1 MRYQADR
8 KEKTRDR
15 VLQAAA
21 KAIRAEGP
29 HQMAVA
35 AVMAKAGLTVGGFY
49 AHFESKDDLVAA
61 AIDQMFAEG
70 RRRKED
76 SVRPAAE
83 TLAVDIDAY
92 LSAAHRD
99 SREIGCPL
107 SFLAADMPRQSERA
121 RERFAAGAA
130 AVRGRI
136 ARKLAAMGVD
146 DPDAAASSLLSELVG
161 ALSLARAEPDPA
173 ASDAILE
180 RSKTAL
186 KRRFGLESRLAA

>member
-1 MRYQADR
+1 VRYESEH
-8 KEKTRDR
+8 KERTRER
-15 VLQAAA
+15 VLKAAA

-29 HQMAVA
+29 HRIAVA
-35 AVMAKAGLTVGGFY
+35 SVMAKAGLTVGGFY

-70 RRRKED
+70 RRRKEESD
-76 SVRPAAE
+76 RPAAE
-83 TLAVDIDAY
+83 ALAIDIDAY

-99 SREIGCPL
+99 SRETGCPL
-107 SFLAADMPRQSERA
+107 SFLATDLPRLSAKA

-136 ARKLAAMGVD
+136 ARKLAAMGLD
-146 DPDAAASSLLSELVG
+146 DADAAASSLLSELVG
-161 ALSLARAEPDPA
+161 ALSLARAEPYPA

-180 RSKTAL
+180 RSRAAL
-186 KRRFGLESRLAA
+186 KRRFGLEGRSAA